1 MAMLN
6 KPVARKTSLSHRWV
20 RLKRQ
25 IQYLRRPRV
34 QTGEMLALKKSTRQ
48 LLLPDSEPNAS

>member
-1 MAMLN
+1 MGMPN
-6 KPVARKTSLSHRWV
+6 KSLSRKTSLSRRWG

-25 IQYLRRPRV
+25 IRYLLRHRV

-48 LLLPDSEPNAS
+48 LLLPESEPNAS